1 MIKIAFFLPFLGGGG
16 AERVCLTLAEGFL
29 HHGFEVDFVLARK
42 TGRLLKEV
50 PIGAGVVDL
59 SARRTLNALLPLAAY
74 LRREKP
80 FALIAAP
87 DHANLVAI
95 WAKLLAFSQTRV
107 LISNHIFLSISIG
120 NTRKIQEKI
129 YPFLLHLFYR
139 QADAL
144 VSVSRGAADDL
155 ARIARI
161 SRKRIRTIYNPFP
174 LAEIARQGSEPPSHP
189 WFAPG
194 GPPVIL
200 AAGRLSAQKD
210 YPTLLRAF
218 ASVRKIRPV
227 RLVILGEGEE
237 LPRLLALAD
246 DLGIR
251 TDIDLPGFMDHLYPL
266 MAHCQVFVLSST
278 WEGFGNVLV
287 EALTCGAQ
295 IVSTD
300 CPSGPAEI
308 LENGKYGR
316 LVPVGDDDAL
326 GRAIEDALDHPLP
339 IEGLKERAK
348 AFSSEQA
355 VCAYLNAL
363 GLSLNDR

>member
-29 HHGFEVDFVLARK
+29 NRGMEVDFVLARK
-42 TGRLLKEV
+42 TGQLLKEV
-50 PIGAGVVDL
+50 PMEAGVVDL
-59 SARRTLNALLPLAAY
+59 SARRTINALLPLAAY

-80 FALIAAP
+80 FALISAP

-95 WAKLLAFSQTRV
+95 WAKLLTSNQTKV
-107 LISNHIFLSISIG
+107 LISNHIFLSISIR

-129 YPFLLHLFYR
+129 YPLLLHLFYR

-144 VSVSRGAADDL
+144 VAVSRGAADDM

-161 SRKRIRTIYNPFP
+161 PRERIRTIYNPFP
-174 LAEIARQGSEPPSHP
+174 LAKISRQGSEPPSHP

-218 ASVRKIRPV
+218 ASVRKSRPA
-227 RLVILGEGEE
+227 RMVILGEGEE

-246 DLGIR
+246 ELGIR
-251 TDIDLPGFMDHLYPL
+251 TDIDLPGFLDHPYPL
-266 MAHCQVFVLSST
+266 MACCRAFVLSSA

-287 EALTCGAQ
+287 EALACGAQ
-295 IVSTD
+295 VVSTD

-308 LENGKYGR
+308 LEGGKYGR
-316 LVPVGDDDAL
+316 LVPVGDFAAL
-326 GRAIEDALDHPLP
+326 AHAIEDALDHPFP
-339 IEGLKERAK
+339 VEALKGRAQD
-348 AFSSEQA
+348 FSSETA
-355 VCAYLNAL
+355 VRAYLQVL
-363 GLSLNDR
+363 GLSPNDH